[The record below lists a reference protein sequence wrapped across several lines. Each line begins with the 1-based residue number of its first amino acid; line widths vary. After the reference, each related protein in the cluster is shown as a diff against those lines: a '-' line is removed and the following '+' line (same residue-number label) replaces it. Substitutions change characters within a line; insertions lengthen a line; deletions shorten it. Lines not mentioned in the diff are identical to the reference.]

1 MLEKIIFRQMD
12 EPAKKAAFKN
22 DEIDAA
28 AAGTAS
34 AYSEFKAVAGTE
46 LHKGVR
52 LHVSGIDVNPP
63 AGQGC
68 RRAEGYFLRA

>member
-34 AYSEFKAVAGTE
+34 AYSEFKAVQARNSTRE
-46 LHKGVR
+46 CACMFP
-52 LHVSGIDVNPP
+52 VSM
-63 AGQGC
+63 
-68 RRAEGYFLRA
+68 